1 MSTSEQAP
9 TAAAIWARVSTT
21 EQHAANQLDV
31 LRAEAAKRGL
41 DVVAE
46 FVTEDSAWQASNGKG
61 KGAEFDR
68 QRRALLDGAHRG
80 QYQVVLIWALD
91 RLSRKGIADTGNV
104 VRQLTA
110 AGCEIWSHQ
119 ESWMQTTDPHTRELI
134 IAIMAWLAEMESA
147 RRSERIKAG
156 LARRRAEGLPVGR
169 QAGAADKRRRRRSG
183 YVAAWETGGARREAQ
198 QHQPP
203 D

>member
-1 MSTSEQAP
+1 MLFPARA
-9 TAAAIWARVSTT
+9 AAAIWARVSTT
-21 EQHAANQLDV
+21 EQHTANQLEA
-31 LRAEAAKRGL
+31 LRAVAADRGL

-46 FVTEDSAWQASNGKG
+46 FVTEDSAWRASNGKG

-68 QRRALLDGAHRG
+68 QRRALLDGAHEGR
-80 QYQVVLIWALD
+80 YVVVLIWALD
-91 RLSRKGIADTGNV
+91 RLSRQGIVDTGNV

-156 LARRRAEGLPVGR
+156 LARRRREGKPVGR
-169 QAGAADKRRRRRSG
+169 RAGATDARKRKRSG
-183 YVAAWETGGARREAQ
+183 YIASWEPGGARRQAQ
-198 QHQPP
+198 
-203 D
+203 DRRAG